1 MMGAVYL
8 GPLDAQEIEEIKRAL
23 EAQLESIDDLIENG
37 QALTAPEA
45 VGIAV
50 AQARIGRL
58 LSLCETLALS
68 E

>member
-23 EAQLESIDDLIENG
+23 EAQLESIDDLIENVP
-37 QALTAPEA
+37 ALTAPGA